1 MAFINEVLRKYKFFE
16 YFDRMIS
23 GEEVAKGKPAP
34 DIYLEVSKQLNVSQM
49 NVGCLKILKM
59 VFKQQNGRNEMYWFY

>member
-1 MAFINEVLRKYKFFE
+1 
-16 YFDRMIS
+16 MIS